1 MDGSSDLDEFNSA
14 TITVAPT
21 YENQLDLNPRW
32 ALIEGSRHFEE
43 KSAVFKALRKIA
55 QRLNEIGV
63 PYAVVGGMALFR
75 HGFRRFTEDVGLL
88 VSKKDLKLIHEKL
101 EGLGYIP
108 PHRLSKHLRDT
119 ELKVRI
125 KFLTSG
131 EYPGDGKVKPVAF
144 PEPATVSF
152 ESGGINYIKLPNLIE
167 LKLASGMTNVQ
178 RGKDLV
184 DVSELIRLLNLPA
197 EYSEQSHPFVR
208 EKFLE
213 LWKQGRRRFVT
224 LWRNKWLTAKA
235 ISIEEMITSL
245 REAANK
251 LEEMQKDGVSLE
263 NNRGTGDD
271 YAHLVTMD
279 PEIAKKHDMVEESD
293 LWDDGQERE
302 DGGEVV

>member
-125 KFLTSG
+125 EFLTSG

-144 PEPATVSF
+144 PEPAAVSF
-152 ESGGINYIKLPNLIE
+152 ESEGINYIKLPNLIE
-167 LKLASGMTNVQ
+167 LKLASGMTDVQ

-197 EYSEQSHPFVR
+197 DYSEQLHPLS
-208 EKFLE
+208 EKNSWSCGNKAGADLSLLGE
-213 LWKQGRRRFVT
+213 TNGLPRKPSRLRR
-224 LWRNKWLTAKA
+224 
-235 ISIEEMITSL
+235 
-245 REAANK
+245 
-251 LEEMQKDGVSLE
+251 
-263 NNRGTGDD
+263 
-271 YAHLVTMD
+271 
-279 PEIAKKHDMVEESD
+279 
-293 LWDDGQERE
+293 
-302 DGGEVV
+302 